1 MSEPDHAID
10 LTERIRE
17 VLSIDSA
24 APAIEF
30 EDDWYSY
37 GEIRQFIEKL
47 SADLATI
54 CPAEGTAVGI
64 LLRNRPAHFAA
75 ALAAIISRHCVV
87 TINPQLPPEP
97 LREDIQS
104 VAAPVLIADERD
116 WESPVIREVAEQTRC
131 VGFSIA
137 SVGGRLRLRRVGGP
151 ELAPMQ
157 PYRAAMPGIAIEMLS
172 SGTTG
177 KPKRIKLARRSLS
190 QSLYTAAK
198 AESRNPNTIELRTSV
213 QLQWLPLAHIS
224 GIWNAMYALYNGRRI
239 SLLERFDV
247 DQWHR
252 LLVRHRP
259 KFANFPPSALRMVMD
274 RNFPKED
281 FSSLIAIRTGT
292 APLDPELAVAFEQR
306 YAIPVL
312 QAYGATEFAGGVAGW
327 TLADYRKYG
336 DSKRGSVGRANA
348 GVEMRIVDDASFEPL
363 PPGQHGLLEVRT
375 KQIEDGLKWVRT
387 TDLASIDAE
396 GFLYIHG
403 RADNALIRGGFKVFP
418 EHVEAALRT
427 HPAIYDAS
435 VVALPDARLG
445 QVPAA
450 ALQLQPSAAQPS
462 EESLQQFLRERLK
475 AYELPVAYAFVGNL
489 PRTPSM
495 KVSQPAVRALFTQRP
510 D

>member
-1 MSEPDHAID
+1 MNEPDQAID

-17 VLSIDSA
+17 VLSIDA
-24 APAIEF
+24 GAPAIEF
-30 EDDWYSY
+30 EDEWYSY
-37 GEIRQFIEKL
+37 GEIRRFIEKL
-47 SADLATI
+47 STEFATI
-54 CPAEGTAVGI
+54 SASEGMAVGI
-64 LLRNRPAHFAA
+64 LVRNRPAH
-75 ALAAIISRHCVV
+75 LAATLATIMNRHCVV

-97 LREDIQS
+97 LREDIES
-104 VAAPVLIADERD
+104 LRVPVLIADDRD
-116 WESPVIREVAEQTRC
+116 WETPVIREVARQIGC

-137 SVGGRLRLRRVGGP
+137 SVSGSLRVHRIEGGERVP
-151 ELAPMQ
+151 TK

-177 KPKRIKLARRSLS
+177 KPKRIKLARKSLS
-190 QSLYTAAK
+190 QSLYTASK
-198 AESRNPNTIELRTSV
+198 AESRNPNTVELRTSV

-224 GIWNAMYALYNGRRI
+224 GIWNAAYALYNGRRL

-247 DQWHR
+247 DDWHR

-281 FSSLIAIRTGT
+281 FASLIAIRTGT
-292 APLDPELAVAFEQR
+292 APLDPELAIAFEQR

-327 TLADYRKYG
+327 TLTDYRKFG
-336 DSKRGSVGRANA
+336 NSKRRSVGRANA
-348 GVEMRIVDDASFEPL
+348 GVEMRIVDELSFEPL
-363 PPGQHGLLEVRT
+363 PPGQRGLLEVRT

-387 TDLASIDAE
+387 TDLASIDEE
-396 GFLYIHG
+396 GFLYILG
-403 RADNALIRGGFKVFP
+403 RADNAIIRGGFKVFP
-418 EHVEAALRT
+418 EQVEAALRA

-435 VVALPDARLG
+435 VVALADPRLG

-450 ALQLQPSAAQPS
+450 ALQLQPNAVQPS
-462 EESLQQFLRERLK
+462 EEALEKFLRERLK
-475 AYELPVAYAFVGNL
+475 PYELPVSYACVENL

-495 KVSQPAVRALFTQRP
+495 KVSQPAVRALFMQRRE
-510 D
+510 